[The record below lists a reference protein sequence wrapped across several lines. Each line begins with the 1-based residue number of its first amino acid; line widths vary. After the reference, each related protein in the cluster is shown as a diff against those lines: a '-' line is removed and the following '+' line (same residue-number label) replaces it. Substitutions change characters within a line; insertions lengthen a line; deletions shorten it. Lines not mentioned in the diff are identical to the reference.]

1 VALIGAQVVLGAI
14 TVFAHNAGWTVA
26 LHLAGAW
33 LLLAAVT
40 VTAVRVLHPAE
51 PSGAATLA
59 QGFSPGR
66 APALAAMAGVFL
78 LSVSG
83 MLVLHDGASRA
94 CASWP
99 LCLGSPAALRLL
111 VLQYAHRILAFG
123 ATVAVAW
130 AVVALWRSTPA
141 RSLQRLA
148 LGWVLAL
155 LAATVALGGIVATSG
170 APPPAQDLHLA
181 AASASGSA
189 WSSSRFFLDTH
200 RHQCPARQH
209 RTNCPARAGALDLPG
224 SPAADRRRGPGLQ
237 RPAGAHRPVHRPPQR
252 GPCRAAGGRRRA
264 RLCSD
269 AALGAGGRRD
279 EDDRPADTATPGQL
293 VSGCDPPACVSIA
306 AKARWVTVMMRA
318 GPALTARLP
327 GWSPRRCRRCSLRA
341 GWESWVL

>member
-14 TVFAHNAGWTVA
+14 TVFTHNAGWTVA
-26 LHLAGAW
+26 LHLARAW

-59 QGFSPGR
+59 QGF
-66 APALAAMAGVFL
+66 
-78 LSVSG
+78 
-83 MLVLHDGASRA
+83 
-94 CASWP
+94 
-99 LCLGSPAALRLL
+99 SPAALRLL

-181 AASASGSA
+181 AASAVWVGVVVLAVLSGY
-189 WSSSRFFLDTH
+189 T
-200 RHQCPARQH
+200 P
-209 RTNCPARAGALDLPG
+209 
-224 SPAADRRRGPGLQ
+224 SPVPRVAAADQLPS
-237 RPAGAHRPVHRPPQR
+237 
-252 GPCRAAGGRRRA
+252 AGGRA
-264 RLCSD
+264 RS
-269 AALGAGGRRD
+269 AGL
-279 EDDRPADTATPGQL
+279 A
-293 VSGCDPPACVSIA
+293 SS
-306 AKARWVTVMMRA
+306 
-318 GPALTARLP
+318 
-327 GWSPRRCRRCSLRA
+327 
-341 GWESWVL
+341 